1 MNLLKNLR
9 ALRDNFSVPCS
20 LPPFLF
26 KLLLIKVDK
35 LVKSHCS
42 VFVIPAN
49 VGIQENQSLLDSRS
63 PIRSRTSFAG
73 VTALETFYE
82 TIKVGNSNLWGCK
95 KMKVRRLIVVS
106 VLVQLAFLT
115 GANGDN
121 GFPVTSSNEESAKER
136 GMEDKDRLTE
146 EEGKYLLSVARKTID
161 QALSGKEGP
170 EIGDSD
176 LPALFDEQRGTFVT
190 LTIGGNLRGCIG
202 HIIPQEALIE
212 GIRINA
218 INAAFKDPR
227 FRPLNKNEWKRV
239 KIEIS
244 ILTEPKSLSYSD
256 ADDLLKK
263 LRSGIDGV
271 IIKKGYHQSTFLP
284 QVWEQL
290 PRKEE
295 FLNHLCL
302 KAGLDGDEW
311 KKGRIEVS
319 TYQAQAFEE

>member
-1 MNLLKNLR
+1 M
-9 ALRDNFSVPCS
+9 
-20 LPPFLF
+20 
-26 KLLLIKVDK
+26 IKVQR
-35 LVKSHCS
+35 V
-42 VFVIPAN
+42 
-49 VGIQENQSLLDSRS
+49 
-63 PIRSRTSFAG
+63 
-73 VTALETFYE
+73 
-82 TIKVGNSNLWGCK
+82 
-95 KMKVRRLIVVS
+95 MVVL
-106 VLVQLAFLT
+106 VLVQLVFLA

-121 GFPVTSSNEESAKER
+121 ARSSTTEEDISVNSSNKESAKER
-136 GMEDKDRLTE
+136 GMKDKDSLTE
-146 EEGKYLLSVARKTID
+146 AEGKYLLSVARKKID

-170 EIGDSD
+170 EKGVAD
-176 LPALFDEQRGTFVT
+176 LPPIFDEQRGTFVT

-202 HIIPQEALIE
+202 HIIPQEVLIE

-227 FRPLNKNEWKRV
+227 FRPLSKNEWKRV

-244 ILTEPKSLSYSD
+244 ILTEPKPLSYSD
-256 ADDLLKK
+256 ADDLLEK
-263 LRSGIDGV
+263 LRPGIDGV

>member
-1 MNLLKNLR
+1 MAKWSLEKFNLR
-9 ALRDNFSVPCS
+9 
-20 LPPFLF
+20 
-26 KLLLIKVDK
+26 
-35 LVKSHCS
+35 
-42 VFVIPAN
+42 
-49 VGIQENQSLLDSRS
+49 
-63 PIRSRTSFAG
+63 G
-73 VTALETFYE
+73 VRR
-82 TIKVGNSNLWGCK
+82 
-95 KMKVRRLIVVS
+95 MKVQRLIVVS

-121 GFPVTSSNEESAKER
+121 TRPSTADEGVPVTSPNGESAKER
-136 GMEDKDRLTE
+136 GMKDKDRLTE
-146 EEGKYLLSVARKTID
+146 EEGKYLLNVARKIID

-170 EIGDSD
+170 EKGGTD

-190 LTIGGNLRGCIG
+190 LTIGKNLRGCIG

-227 FRPLNKNEWKRV
+227 FRPLGKNEWKRV

-244 ILTEPKSLSYSD
+244 ILTEPKPLSYSD

-263 LRSGIDGV
+263 LRPGIDGV
-271 IIKKGYHQSTFLP
+271 IVKKGYHQSTFLP

-290 PRKEE
+290 PQKEE

-319 TYQAQAFEE
+319 TYQVQAFEE